1 MGMTDETKDKT
12 VSRIKIS
19 ADETVGFTLMIEP
32 LGINYELEPGAAMF
46 FDFSPA
52 RIDEME
58 IIYWD
63 GGISV
68 WIYGDVIVFDRDGKE
83 VDRLFS

>member
-1 MGMTDETKDKT
+1 
-12 VSRIKIS
+12 
-19 ADETVGFTLMIEP
+19 MIEP
-32 LGINYELEPGAAMF
+32 LGIDYELKPGASMSF
-46 FDFSPA
+46 EFSSS

-58 IIYWD
+58 VLYWN

-68 WIYGDVIVFDRDGKE
+68 WIYGDVTVFDQDGKE